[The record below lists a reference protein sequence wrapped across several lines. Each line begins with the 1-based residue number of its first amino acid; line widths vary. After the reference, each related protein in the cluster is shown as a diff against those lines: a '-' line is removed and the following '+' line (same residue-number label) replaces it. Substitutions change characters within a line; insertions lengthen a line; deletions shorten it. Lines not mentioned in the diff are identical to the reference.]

1 MINSFRTFRDRQLA
15 TKHHF
20 WCVENNNGFWFK
32 CSLIS
37 LVHNVCF
44 FLAVRSRLTICRF
57 NCACQLLWFLFWV
70 RLFSWIVKR
79 MIPKII
85 KWLKVFENFLCF
97 KLCCFELIHNART
110 CECAHTNESPLKT
123 NHWFFFGRSGFWG
136 AVLSKICYPKFEQLV
151 YILDECR
158 KGMYNIRDVLGEDW
172 SQSRGSIF
180 AQIPEKRNS

>member
-1 MINSFRTFRDRQLA
+1 MYVSFLQ
-15 TKHHF
+15 
-20 WCVENNNGFWFK
+20 CVQDWQYADSTVPVSCYDFCFGWGF
-32 CSLIS
+32 
-37 LVHNVCF
+37 
-44 FLAVRSRLTICRF
+44 
-57 NCACQLLWFLFWV
+57 
-70 RLFSWIVKR
+70 FSWIVKR
-79 MIPKII
+79 MIPKVI

-180 AQIPEKRNS
+180 AQFPEKRNS